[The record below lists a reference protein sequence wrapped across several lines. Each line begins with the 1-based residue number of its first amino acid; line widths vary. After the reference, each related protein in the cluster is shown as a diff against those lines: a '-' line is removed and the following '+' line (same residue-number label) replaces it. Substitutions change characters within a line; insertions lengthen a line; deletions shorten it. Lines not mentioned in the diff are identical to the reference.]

1 MDEEP
6 QPDTSENGTLEGNPV
21 NLSTHPNQNAY
32 QQVVAYAP
40 VKSQIPKIFGIFMMI
55 YGVVFGLLGIIG
67 VLGTGVAIGDYESNG
82 IEISGLQTA
91 WFYISAIGSGL
102 IVSGAVAYGGYQTYN
117 YKRRGVMLGLGA
129 VAFGFVLSL
138 GDTAITGDIVQ
149 QYLDITGETDVE
161 GFGALIAGIG
171 VVVSLV
177 CSAICGLLVAIPLL
191 AAGNDLE

>member
-1 MDEEP
+1 
-6 QPDTSENGTLEGNPV
+6 
-21 NLSTHPNQNAY
+21 
-32 QQVVAYAP
+32 
-40 VKSQIPKIFGIFMMI
+40 
-55 YGVVFGLLGIIG
+55 
-67 VLGTGVAIGDYESNG
+67 
-82 IEISGLQTA
+82 
-91 WFYISAIGSGL
+91 
-102 IVSGAVAYGGYQTYN
+102 
-117 YKRRGVMLGLGA
+117 MLGLGA